1 MERKNRKFEDTE
13 AYLALQSEIEL
24 PKNVVFSYKN
34 VDAFLRKELGLNE
47 VACQEDNEGHI
58 STFVNKQDNTE
69 EGYPPYN
76 DTLYIEALNVDDD
89 GIDGYDFLIKDYC
102 QECKGM
108 YGVIYVDDWNRCY
121 LRLGPVTSKYQILES
136 VEYYSH
142 MHQNYHGKLQI
153 GLDWDIMD
161 PDNWV
166 WHVNERTDAEMVER
180 YNEACN
186 IFEER
191 KKK

>member
-34 VDAFLRKELGLNE
+34 VDALLRKELGLNE
-47 VACQEDNEGHI
+47 VAFQEDNEGYI

-69 EGYPPYN
+69 EGYSPYN
-76 DTLYIEALNVDDD
+76 DTLYLEALNVDDD

-102 QECKGM
+102 QEWKGM
-108 YGVIYVDDWNRCY
+108 YGIIYVDNWNRLF

-161 PDNWV
+161 PNDWV
-166 WHVNERTDAEMVER
+166 WHVDERTDPEMIER
-180 YNEACN
+180 YNEACK
-186 IFEER
+186 IFEKR